1 MSTVLKEIGKELAA
15 DPAFRSSILEPLE
28 VVGIEALGDMQVL
41 IRTRIKTVPLKQ
53 WEVAR
58 EFRKRIKKTFD
69 ARGIRFGGTQALVD
83 AGMLKP
89 PQAS

>member
-1 MSTVLKEIGKELAA
+1 LVA
-15 DPAFRSSILEPLE
+15 DPAFRGSILEPLE
-28 VVGIEALGDMQVL
+28 VVGVEALGDLQVL

-58 EFRKRIKKTFD
+58 ELRKRIKKTFD
-69 ARGIRFGGTQALVD
+69 MRGIRLGGTPVLLD

-89 PQAS
+89 PPPG